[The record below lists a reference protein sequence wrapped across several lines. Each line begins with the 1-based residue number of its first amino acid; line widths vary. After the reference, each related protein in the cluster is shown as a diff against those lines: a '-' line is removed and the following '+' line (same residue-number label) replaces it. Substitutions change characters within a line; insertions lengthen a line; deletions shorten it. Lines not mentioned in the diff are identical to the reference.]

1 MEDIFLPVM
10 ESAVVL
16 ASHYAKESGR
26 NTVTAADMMYGL
38 MYSARH
44 VVGHSS
50 SARSSRRFMTESESD
65 EEDIETVDD
74 DEEPF
79 KRYEGSDPECI
90 AYKMNQC
97 ADTWD
102 DWEPRR
108 QPSRRSKMQSRTG
121 DTSSSEC
128 RT

>member
-44 VVGHSS
+44 VVGKQLGSL
-50 SARSSRRFMTESESD
+50 FPEIYEESESD
-65 EEDIETVDD
+65 EDDIETVDD

-102 DWEPRR
+102 DWEPETPAE
-108 QPSRRSKMQSRTG
+108 QALKNAVEKQKHLV
-121 DTSSSEC
+121 E
-128 RT
+128 

>member
-44 VVGHSS
+44 VVGKQLGSL
-50 SARSSRRFMTESESD
+50 FPEIYEESESD
-65 EEDIETVDD
+65 EEEEEIETVDD

-79 KRYEGSDPECI
+79 KRYAGSDTECI

-102 DWEPRR
+102 DWEPETPAE
-108 QPSRRSKMQSRTG
+108 QALKNAVEKQKHLV
-121 DTSSSEC
+121 E
-128 RT
+128 

>member
-44 VVGHSS
+44 VVGKQLGSL
-50 SARSSRRFMTESESD
+50 FPEIYEESESD

-74 DEEPF
+74 DDEPF

-102 DWEPRR
+102 DWEPETPAEQALKNAVEKQRHLV
-108 QPSRRSKMQSRTG
+108 
-121 DTSSSEC
+121 E
-128 RT
+128 

>member
-44 VVGHSS
+44 VVGKQLGSL
-50 SARSSRRFMTESESD
+50 FPEIYEESESD

-102 DWEPRR
+102 DWEPETPAE
-108 QPSRRSKMQSRTG
+108 QALKNAVEKQKHLV
-121 DTSSSEC
+121 E
-128 RT
+128 

>member
-10 ESAVVL
+10 ESSVVL

-38 MYSARH
+38 MYAARN
-44 VVGHSS
+44 VVGKQLGSL
-50 SARSSRRFMTESESD
+50 FPEIYDESESD
-65 EEDIETVDD
+65 EEDLETVDD

-79 KRYEGSDPECI
+79 TRYQGDDTESIG
-90 AYKMNQC
+90 YKMNQC

-102 DWEPRR
+102 DWVPESPAEQALKSAVENQRHLI
-108 QPSRRSKMQSRTG
+108 G
-121 DTSSSEC
+121 
-128 RT
+128 

>member
-1 MEDIFLPVM
+1 M

-44 VVGHSS
+44 VVGKQLGSL
-50 SARSSRRFMTESESD
+50 FPEIYEESESD

-102 DWEPRR
+102 DWEPETPAEQALKNAVEKQRHLV
-108 QPSRRSKMQSRTG
+108 
-121 DTSSSEC
+121 E
-128 RT
+128 

>member
-44 VVGHSS
+44 VVGKQLGSL
-50 SARSSRRFMTESESD
+50 FPEIYEESESD

-102 DWEPRR
+102 DWEPETPAEQALKNAVENQRHLV
-108 QPSRRSKMQSRTG
+108 
-121 DTSSSEC
+121 E
-128 RT
+128 

>member
-44 VVGHSS
+44 VVGKQLGSL
-50 SARSSRRFMTESESD
+50 FPEIYEESESD

-102 DWEPRR
+102 DWEPETPAEQALKNAVEKQRHLV
-108 QPSRRSKMQSRTG
+108 
-121 DTSSSEC
+121 E
-128 RT
+128 